1 MTELPALGANPGQP
15 ADLLIIG
22 GGINGAGIARDAA
35 GRGLRVILCEQNDL
49 ASGTSSMSSKL
60 IHGGLRYLE
69 YGEFRLVREALAERE
84 VMLRIAGHMCWPVP
98 IVLPQVPGLR
108 PGWLIR
114 LGLFLY
120 DHIGGRK
127 RVPAS
132 HGIDLWRD
140 PIGLSLEAGYRHGF
154 RFYDCWIDD
163 ARLVVLNAV
172 DAAARGADIR
182 TRTRCVSARREQG
195 LWRATV
201 RDAAGDSGVWA
212 RVVVNAA
219 GPWAG
224 QVGRDVLALPNPPQ
238 LSLVK
243 GSHIVV
249 PRLQPGQD
257 ALMLQNPDRRIVFV
271 LPYEDDYTL
280 IGTTEEVH
288 HGDPADASISAD
300 ELDYLLATTA
310 RFLRRKPRLEDVRWS
325 FAGVRPL
332 IESGMGGPTSASR
345 DYSLSLDTPADGAPL
360 LQVLGGKLTTY
371 RRLAEEALE
380 RLQPVFPALGKSWTA
395 TTALPGSDTDDLEA
409 WHRAFL
415 GAHPGLPNSL
425 LRRLART
432 YGTRSSA
439 ILGKARDP
447 GDLGA
452 SFGSGLSEA
461 ELTYIRDHEWART
474 AADALWRRTKMG
486 LRLTADEAARVERW
500 FGR

>member
-1 MTELPALGANPGQP
+1 MTEIPALGHHPGQP

-35 GRGLRVILCEQNDL
+35 GRGLHVILCEQNDL

-84 VMLRIAGHMCWPVP
+84 VMLRIAGHMCWPLP

-108 PGWLIR
+108 PGWMIR

-120 DHIGGRK
+120 DHLGGRR

-132 HGIDLWRD
+132 AGIDLARD
-140 PIGLSLEAGYRHGF
+140 PIGPALEPGFRRAF

-163 ARLVVLNAV
+163 ARLVVLNAM

-182 TRTRCVSARREQG
+182 TRTRCISARREGG
-195 LWRATV
+195 LWRAQLQ
-201 RDAAGDSGVWA
+201 DAAGTRDVWA
-212 RVVVNAA
+212 RAVVNAA

-224 QVGRDVLALPNPPQ
+224 TVGRDVLALPDPPR

-249 PRLQPGQD
+249 PRLQGGDD

-271 LPYEDDYTL
+271 LPYEDDFTL

-288 HGDPADASISAD
+288 DGDPADAAISAD

-310 RFLRRKPRLEDVRWS
+310 RFLRRKPRLKDVLWS

-332 IESGMGGPTSASR
+332 IEDGAGGPTSASR
-345 DYSLSLDTPADGAPL
+345 DYSFRLDIPAGGAPL

-371 RRLAEEALE
+371 RRLSEEALE
-380 RLQPVFPALGKSWTA
+380 RLQPAFPSLGRPWTA
-395 TTALPGSDTDDLEA
+395 TAALPGSDTDDLVA
-409 WHRAFL
+409 WHRSFL
-415 GAHPGLPNSL
+415 AAYPGLPNSL

-432 YGTRSSA
+432 YGTRASL
-439 ILGKARDP
+439 ILGKAHYP
-447 GDLGA
+447 SDLGA
-452 SFGSGLSEA
+452 SFGAGLSEA
-461 ELTYIRDHEWART
+461 ELTYQREHEWART

-486 LRLTADEAARVERW
+486 LRLTPDEVARVERW
-500 FGR
+500 FDR